1 MDQTATIETILKPVC
16 GFAIKNTQEDLRL
29 TQYNNSANNEFAKL
43 NIAKASNRV
52 DRKVLNMFNVFVKS
66 S

>member
-1 MDQTATIETILKPVC
+1 MDTTTSSENSLKPAK